1 MGSRPQLFVWK
12 SLIIIAWLGVSAGL
26 IGMSSAWAET
36 GTDFAGT
43 VLTVDPAAGKL
54 GVKKEGGGTRFT
66 FVVND
71 KTQFSGPGLTSL
83 KDVKKGDSVTV
94 AYVVTGSQYVVQK
107 LTKSKEL
114 LADGSEWKLTQ
125 KPNSADCSATRW
137 SILSRPQST
146 MRRLRNWG

>member
-26 IGMSSAWAET
+26 IGMSSVWAET

-66 FVVND
+66 FAGSA
-71 KTQFSGPGLTSL
+71 TTPFAAPGLTSL

-94 AYVVTGSQYVVQK
+94 PSGVTGSQYAALK
-107 LTKSKEL
+107 LTKSK
-114 LADGSEWKLTQ
+114 
-125 KPNSADCSATRW
+125 
-137 SILSRPQST
+137 
-146 MRRLRNWG
+146 

>member
-26 IGMSSAWAET
+26 IGMSSVCAET

-71 KTQFSGPGLTSL
+71 KTQISGPGLTSL
-83 KDVKKGDSVTV
+83 QDDNKAHSETVT
-94 AYVVTGSQYVVQK
+94 YQVT
-107 LTKSKEL
+107 
-114 LADGSEWKLTQ
+114 
-125 KPNSADCSATRW
+125 
-137 SILSRPQST
+137 
-146 MRRLRNWG
+146 

>member
-1 MGSRPQLFVWK
+1 MWK

-26 IGMSSAWAET
+26 IGMSSAWAEA

-83 KDVKKGDSVTV
+83 KDVKKGDGVTV
-94 AYVVTGSQYVVQK
+94 TVYVVLELRVTVRVVGEAEM
-107 LTKSKEL
+107 LKSAAGE
-114 LADGSEWKLTQ
+114 A
-125 KPNSADCSATRW
+125 
-137 SILSRPQST
+137 ST
-146 MRRLRNWG
+146 VCERALEVLPA